1 MSYGDREDMEH
12 IPEGVLHAY
21 LDGQLAGAEAAGAP
35 EGGRER
41 QEIEVHL
48 AECAECRGRL
58 EEVRRVRDRADS
70 ILSASGPV
78 EVSPPP
84 FEEILARSRVQATRR
99 RVFRLNR
106 VTALGWAATIVL
118 AVGVGWIAR
127 GSLGFRE
134 AVAPEASSV
143 AADTVRALL
152 SQAVDEELAN
162 EVTGTPTEDQARLRQ
177 SELAKSRIAAGVEAP
192 VAAPAEVAAQQE
204 PALERKFADADARER
219 EEAQRLK
226 EVVEA
231 DVPAPPAAAPARQR
245 IAVAGERRGVA
256 AGRRDSISRA
266 REAGDSL
273 ALREQARA
281 EAVAQQVAALGA
293 VAAADSLAM
302 QYIATAEATWLVV
315 DQTTAREYL
324 DGPIATI
331 QGLPAVSYA
340 VSAIQGRRAVRI
352 TQRLESGGALEVIQ
366 QEVTARPADAFRRRV
381 EALEAAPA
389 VALDSVASVSVKWGD
404 YVITAR
410 AKLAPDSLRALL
422 ANIRD

>member
-1 MSYGDREDMEH
+1 MSYGDRANMEH

-21 LDGQLAGAEAAGAP
+21 LDGQLADAEAAGAA

-41 QEIEVHL
+41 QEIELHL

-58 EEVRRVRDRADS
+58 EEAGRLRDRADA

-84 FEEILARSRVQATRR
+84 FEEIVARSRVQATRR

-127 GSLGFRE
+127 GSLAFRE

-143 AADTVRALL
+143 AADTATPMLI
-152 SQAVDEELAN
+152 QAADEELAN
-162 EVTGTPTEDQARLRQ
+162 EVAGTPTEDEARLRQ

-192 VAAPAEVAAQQE
+192 VAAPAEVAAQPE
-204 PALERKFADADARER
+204 PAVERKFAEADARER

-226 EVVEA
+226 EVAEA
-231 DVPAPPAAAPARQR
+231 DEPAPPPAAPVPQR
-245 IAVAGERRGVA
+245 IAVAGETRGVA
-256 AGRRDSISRA
+256 AGRRDSIRRA

-281 EAVAQQVAALGA
+281 EVVAQQVTVVGA

-302 QYIATAEATWLVV
+302 QDIAFAEATWLVV

-331 QGLPAVSYA
+331 QGLPTLSYA
-340 VSAIQGRRAVRI
+340 VGTIEGRRAVRI
-352 TQRLESGGALEVIQ
+352 TQRLESGAALEVIQ

-410 AKLAPDSLRALL
+410 AELAPDSLRALL
-422 ANIRD
+422 ARIRE